1 MYKSLKDNFNNMI
14 MKGFN
19 INDFIEANAKMS
31 VMGTLRFLKKER
43 FLPMVEEIETIEKDL
58 DTSKV
63 DFMGLFEKHNTA
75 LIVLKN
81 ILGDVLSY
89 KQGNLNDMLDMV
101 YEEKDNLM
109 KITMIKDNKLQLNLI
124 TKSKVC
130 FAEDCRANTD
140 KGFDEY
146 TWSHGLQAYSSNN
159 GIDNARK
166 IMENNNIEISC
177 SNKEIGPFGIYV
189 KGTCLCVSK
198 SDLQSVVYEGKRAFT
213 TDDTVE
219 LINNTEDYSD
229 SFNCEAIVKNF
240 EVVGIWVK
248 SEFANEQMIN
258 NLVEILGTDN
268 LEIL

>member
-19 INDFIEANAKMS
+19 INDFIEANSRLS

-43 FLPMVEEIETIEKDL
+43 FLPMAEEIETIEKVL

-140 KGFDEY
+140 KRFDEY

-159 GIDNARK
+159 GINNARK
-166 IMENNNIEISC
+166 IMENNSIEISC

-189 KGTCLCVSK
+189 KGTVECVSK
-198 SDLQSVVYEGKRAFT
+198 SDLQSMVHEDKRAFT

-219 LINNTEDYSD
+219 LIKNTEDYND
-229 SFNCEAIVKNF
+229 SFNCEAIIKNF

-258 NLVEILGTDN
+258 NLIEILGTDN

>member
-19 INDFIEANAKMS
+19 INDFIEANSRLS

-43 FLPMVEEIETIEKDL
+43 FLPMAEEIETIEKVL

-140 KGFDEY
+140 KRFDEY

-166 IMENNNIEISC
+166 IMENNSIEISC

-219 LINNTEDYSD
+219 LINNTENYSD

>member
-19 INDFIEANAKMS
+19 INDFIEANSRLS

-43 FLPMVEEIETIEKDL
+43 FLPMAEEIETIEKVL

-109 KITMIKDNKLQLNLI
+109 KIIMIKDNKLQLNLI

-130 FAEDCRANTD
+130 FAEDCRANVD
-140 KGFDEY
+140 KKFDEY
-146 TWSHGLQAYSSNN
+146 IWSHGFQAYSSNN
-159 GIDNARK
+159 GMDNARK

>member
-31 VMGTLRFLKKER
+31 VMGTLKCLRKER
-43 FLPMVEEIETIEKDL
+43 FMIAEETKPFSTDL
-58 DTSKV
+58 DLSKV
-63 DFMGLFEKHNTA
+63 DFMGLFQKYSTA
-75 LIVLKN
+75 LIVVKN
-81 ILGDVLSY
+81 VLGDVLSY
-89 KQGNLNDMLDMV
+89 KQNGNLNDMLDIIC
-101 YEEKDNLM
+101 EEKDNFV
-109 KITMIKDNKLQLNLI
+109 KIIMTKDSKLQLDLI
-124 TKSKVC
+124 TKSNVC
-130 FAEDCRANTD
+130 FAEDCRANVD
-140 KGFDEY
+140 KKFDEY
-146 TWSHGLQAYSSNN
+146 IWSHGLQAYSSNN

>member
-31 VMGTLRFLKKER
+31 VMGTLRFFKKER
-43 FLPMVEEIETIEKDL
+43 FLPMAEEIETIEKVL

-140 KGFDEY
+140 KRFDEY

-166 IMENNNIEISC
+166 IMENNSIEISC

>member
-19 INDFIEANAKMS
+19 INDFIEANSRLS

-43 FLPMVEEIETIEKDL
+43 FLPMAEEIETIEKVL

-140 KGFDEY
+140 KRFDEY

-166 IMENNNIEISC
+166 IMENNSIEISC

-219 LINNTEDYSD
+219 LIKNTEDYND
-229 SFNCEAIVKNF
+229 SFNCEAIIKNF

>member
-19 INDFIEANAKMS
+19 INDFIEANSRLS

-43 FLPMVEEIETIEKDL
+43 FLPMAEEIETIEKVL

-140 KGFDEY
+140 KRFDEY

-166 IMENNNIEISC
+166 IMENNSIEISC

>member
-19 INDFIEANAKMS
+19 INDFIEANSRLS

-43 FLPMVEEIETIEKDL
+43 FLPMAEEIETIEKVL

-140 KGFDEY
+140 KRFDEY

-159 GIDNARK
+159 GMDNARK

>member
-19 INDFIEANAKMS
+19 INDFIEANSRLS

-43 FLPMVEEIETIEKDL
+43 FLPMAEEIETIEKVL

-140 KGFDEY
+140 KRFDEY

>member
-19 INDFIEANAKMS
+19 INDFIEANSRLS

-43 FLPMVEEIETIEKDL
+43 FLPMAEEIETIEKVL

-140 KGFDEY
+140 KRFDEY

-166 IMENNNIEISC
+166 IMENNSIEISC

-189 KGTCLCVSK
+189 KGTVECVSK

-219 LINNTEDYSD
+219 LIKNTEDYND
-229 SFNCEAIVKNF
+229 SFNCEAIIKNF

>member
-19 INDFIEANAKMS
+19 INDFIEANSRLS

-43 FLPMVEEIETIEKDL
+43 FLPMAEEIETIEKVL

-140 KGFDEY
+140 KRFDEY

-159 GIDNARK
+159 GMDNARK

-258 NLVEILGTDN
+258 NLIEILGIDN